1 MESGET
7 NWIFTFVGQLVN
19 FIILFALLSVFVFKP
34 FSKLLDERRKKIE
47 EGVLKEEKAEQ
58 KLNDLREAHKK
69 MESKNEEDRKQI
81 LTQAEAESQRRKDK
95 TMEALNEVKKE
106 LLLKAEK
113 EAEDLK
119 KQEMEK
125 TKREIVDNSI
135 SLAEK
140 ILKNRIDK
148 KENENIINDYL
159 KSLNE
164 KR

>member
-1 MESGET
+1 MEEGT
-7 NWIFTFVGQLVN
+7 NLIITFVGQLLN
-19 FIILFALLSVFVFKP
+19 FTILFILLSKFVFKP
-34 FSKLLDERRKKIE
+34 LFKMLDERQKKIR

-58 KLNDLREAHKK
+58 KLNDLREIDKK
-69 MESKNEEDRKQI
+69 MKIKNEEDRKLI
-81 LTQAEAESQRRKDK
+81 MSEAEQEAQKRKEK

-119 KQEMEK
+119 LKEIEK
-125 TKREIVDNSI
+125 TKRQIVDNSI

-140 ILKNRIDK
+140 ILKNKIGEQ
-148 KENENIINDYL
+148 ENGEIINSYL
-159 KSLNE
+159 KTLNE

>member
-1 MESGET
+1 MEEGT
-7 NWIFTFVGQLVN
+7 NLIITFVGQLLN
-19 FIILFALLSVFVFKP
+19 FTILFILLSKFVFKP
-34 FSKLLDERRKKIE
+34 LFKMLDERQKKIR

-58 KLNDLREAHKK
+58 KLNDLREIDKK
-69 MESKNEEDRKQI
+69 MKIKNEEDRKVI
-81 LTQAEAESQRRKDK
+81 LSEAEQEAQKRKEK

-119 KQEMEK
+119 LKEIEK
-125 TKREIVDNSI
+125 TKRQIVDNSI

-140 ILKNRIDK
+140 ILKNKIGEQ
-148 KENENIINDYL
+148 ENGEIINSYL
-159 KSLNE
+159 KTLNE